1 MRVRCRLSM
10 VIRLSISSILYGRDM
25 SRCLTAG
32 CFAWSEK
39 ISCSHGSCNCKSL
52 QQASSQM
59 GIPVIPMIFRNFH
72 SYYSIYPTLF
82 QVGLVEASWS
92 KANLRCCRGSTK
104 PCMNCGVEIRL
115 VFCICFLRS
124 NCLNLL
130 GTLGVDRTT
139 QTSTSCLASSP
150 RDPKWQ
156 TKALVKVAPTAADKG
171 PMKQLPLVDSSE
183 GLELMILWMG
193 EIWLADPEI
202 TQKGGEAFAKEIML
216 AWLIWIQMCKYWITI
231 MIMYVIALSFFFS
244 KTVGQKKTW
253 PMAGPNYDLS
263 TLQTCL
269 VPLSK
274 GMDHVIIKMND

>member
-82 QVGLVEASWS
+82 QVGLVEAPWS

-171 PMKQLPLVDSSE
+171 PMKQLPLWGTGADSGGRWNICPS
-183 GLELMILWMG
+183 WNFY
-193 EIWLADPEI
+193 P
-202 TQKGGEAFAKEIML
+202 KGGWSL
-216 AWLIWIQMCKYWITI
+216 CQR
-231 MIMYVIALSFFFS
+231 
-244 KTVGQKKTW
+244 
-253 PMAGPNYDLS
+253 
-263 TLQTCL
+263 
-269 VPLSK
+269 
-274 GMDHVIIKMND
+274 DHVGLTNMNTNVQILDNYNDNVRYCFVIFFLKNGGTKKNLANGRS